1 MSVKYDDY
9 RVIANKIS
17 YWLLKNN
24 KKIKLRKEYSLSGK
38 KKTFA
43 EVKKIILANQNTTN
57 SWGRRFL
64 QAAVADNKET
74 SLFPEDVTYKG
85 KKYTK
90 AQYIYMTKYV
100 TLWFNNS
107 KNKTSPV
114 TIPISAPIVIKKY
127 GRSSQYGCN
136 NRGQN
141 NCYYCGPHMV
151 QEIIRNLTGKVIS
164 QSTLAGVMGTTSSG
178 TDHEGINTA
187 FVWFNKK
194 YDFKLDATWK
204 NFSDVGWAGIKK
216 ILESKNQD
224 CGIHELYRGTW
235 GHYTNFDKVYDS
247 TVDVHNSLGDYCT
260 GSCYCGYTEN
270 RSKSTAKNYISGI
283 SQKSVLVVTRS
294 K

>member
-9 RVIANKIS
+9 RIIANKIS

-24 KKIKLRKEYSLSGK
+24 KKIKLRKEYTLSGN

-64 QAAVADNKET
+64 QAAVADNADT
-74 SLFPEDVTYKG
+74 SLFPNYVTHNG
-85 KKYTK
+85 KQYSK
-90 AQYIYMTKYV
+90 AQYIYMAKYV
-100 TLWFNNS
+100 TAWWK
-107 KNKTSPV
+107 KNTKAPATVPTEAPV
-114 TIPISAPIVIKKY
+114 VIKKY
-127 GRSSQYGCN
+127 GRSSQYGCD

-141 NCYYCGPHMV
+141 NGHFCGPHMV

-164 QSTLAGVMGTTSSG
+164 QSTLASVMGTTSSG
-178 TDHEGINTA
+178 TDHDGINTA

-194 YDFKLDATWK
+194 YGFKLEVTWK
-204 NFSDVGWAGIKK
+204 NFSDFGWAGIKK

-224 CGIHELYRGTW
+224 CGIHELYRNTW

-260 GSCYCGYTEN
+260 NSCYCGYTEN